1 MLTEKIRKIGF
12 DIVDTLTNGN
22 VLKNKKEIDYLF
34 HNPDK
39 VKSFQNEKFQA
50 LAKWAVENTA
60 FYSQVKQ
67 KSEYSLSDFP
77 IIDKNIIKE
86 HHDAFCSELAARKDC
101 ISMHTSGSTG
111 TPLVVIQDKKKRKR
125 VYAEM
130 MYLWGL
136 SGYEIG
142 MRYMFLRRWNAT
154 NRKSKLTAFARNLL
168 MTDVSGL
175 DDDSLE
181 VIRQQLLH
189 DKKIRMVMGYASTLD
204 ALAEYLDKKN
214 AKPDDFNVVTI
225 LSGSEVLTEKTRSIL
240 KKVFGCNVVSLYSN
254 QENGMLAVECNENKE
269 FHLNTSSYIFEFLKI
284 DSNEPAEYGEL
295 ARVVVTD
302 LFNYAMPII
311 RYDTGDLA
319 VRKRRPECSITTE
332 VIEAL
337 AGRRVDVVYDVNG
350 KALSPFTIT
359 NGMWLFDKLKQF
371 QIIQKGAK
379 DYLFRVNDPDKA
391 YSDDELIKTG
401 REFFGTEANVMVER
415 VNDVPVLASG
425 KFMFLKCEWN
435 PLGSE
440 KR

>member
-12 DIVDTLTNGN
+12 DIVDKLASGN

-39 VKSFQNEKFQA
+39 VKSFQNEKFQS

-60 FYSQVKQ
+60 FYSQVK
-67 KSEYSLSDFP
+67 KNSEYSLSDFP

-181 VIRQQLLH
+181 IIMQQLLH
-189 DKKIRMVMGYASTLD
+189 DKKIRMIIGYASTLD
-204 ALAEYLDKKN
+204 ALAEYLDKRN
-214 AKPDDFNVVTI
+214 VKPDDFNMVTV
-225 LSGSEVLTEKTRSIL
+225 LSGSEVLTEKTRNIL

-269 FHLNTSSYIFEFLKI
+269 FHLNTASYIFEFLKL
-284 DSNEPAEYGEL
+284 DSDEPAKYGEL

-319 VRKRRPECSITTE
+319 IKKKKPECDITTE

-337 AGRRVDVVYDVNG
+337 AGRRVDVMYDTNG
-350 KALSPFTIT
+350 KALSPHTIT
-359 NGMWLFDKLKQF
+359 NGMWKYDALKQF
-371 QIIQKGAK
+371 QLIQSSQKE
-379 DYLFRVNDPDKA
+379 YLLRVNDPNNSYNDN
-391 YSDDELIKTG
+391 ELVESCK
-401 REFFGTEANVMVER
+401 EFFGEDAVVTVER
-415 VNDVPVLASG
+415 VNDIPVLESG
-425 KFMFLKCEWN
+425 KFKYLKCEWN
-435 PLGSE
+435 PTGSE